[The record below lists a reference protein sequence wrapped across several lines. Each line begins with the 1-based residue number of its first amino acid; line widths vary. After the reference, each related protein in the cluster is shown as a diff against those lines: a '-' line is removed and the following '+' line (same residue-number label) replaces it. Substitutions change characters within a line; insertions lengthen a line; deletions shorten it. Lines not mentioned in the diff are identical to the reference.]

1 MQGESDSSRPPKP
14 AKARVRHEPPPLD
27 QARLNDLALG
37 YAARFATT
45 RAKLARY
52 LARKLK
58 ARGWAGSEPADVAA
72 LIDRLA
78 ALGYVDDAAFAAMK
92 GRAMAARGLGSRRV
106 AEALG
111 AAGVAPDDR
120 GDGPDAPQ
128 ALEIAVAFAR
138 RKRLGPFARTVS
150 DDQKLRQKA
159 LAAMLRAGHSLD
171 VARRVLAA
179 GSVAAAEALSV
190 DEPG

>member
-1 MQGESDSSRPPKP
+1 MLDESDSSRRQKP
-14 AKARVRHEPPPLD
+14 ARKAPPPLD

-58 ARGWAGSEPADVAA
+58 ERGWAGSQPADIAA

-78 ALGYVDDAAFAAMK
+78 ALGYVDDASFAAMK
-92 GRAMAARGLGSRRV
+92 GRAMAARGLGQRRV
-106 AEALG
+106 AEALA
-111 AAGVAPDDR
+111 AAGVTPDDR
-120 GDGPDAPQ
+120 GAAPDAAQ
-128 ALEIAVAFAR
+128 AIATAVAFAR
-138 RKRLGPFARTVS
+138 RKRLGPFARTGS
-150 DDQKLRQKA
+150 DDPNLRQKA
-159 LAAMLRAGHSLD
+159 LAAMLRAGHSFE

-179 GSVAAAEALSV
+179 GSVAAAETLSD
-190 DEPG
+190 DEAV